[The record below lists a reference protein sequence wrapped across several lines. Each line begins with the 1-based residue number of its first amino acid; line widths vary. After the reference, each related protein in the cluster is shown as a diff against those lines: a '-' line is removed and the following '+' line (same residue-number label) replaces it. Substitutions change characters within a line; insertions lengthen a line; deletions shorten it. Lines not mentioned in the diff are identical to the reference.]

1 VPAGLT
7 VHIRA
12 RVHIGQDA
20 GIQDGAGA
28 DADVKDADA
37 GVRDAGVGG
46 VDIVVDNAA
55 GYMG

>member
-1 VPAGLT
+1 MPAGLT

-12 RVHIGQDA
+12 RVHIAQDA

-28 DADVKDADA
+28 GADA
-37 GVRDAGVGG
+37 GADAGEGG
-46 VDIVVDNAA
+46 VDIAVDNDA